1 MITSGD
7 IEEILYKDLKKF
19 KFKQYRKDAIKDGKV
34 DSERLIVLCGTLEED
49 VFWSRAFVNIN
60 VCVPDFKGMANTKR
74 LTEIERM
81 LCNISSVSKYDESTY
96 RYEVRATSQEEDPD
110 LKCHFVNIR
119 VLFEVLNIK

>member
-1 MITSGD
+1 MITTGD

-19 KFKQYRKDAIKDGKV
+19 GFKQYRKDVIKDGKV
-34 DSERLIVLCGTLEED
+34 DSERLIILCGTLEED

-81 LCNISSVSKYDESTY
+81 LFNISSVSKHDESTY
-96 RYEVRATSQEEDPD
+96 RYEVRSTSQEEDTD

-119 VLFEVLNIK
+119 VLFEVLNVN